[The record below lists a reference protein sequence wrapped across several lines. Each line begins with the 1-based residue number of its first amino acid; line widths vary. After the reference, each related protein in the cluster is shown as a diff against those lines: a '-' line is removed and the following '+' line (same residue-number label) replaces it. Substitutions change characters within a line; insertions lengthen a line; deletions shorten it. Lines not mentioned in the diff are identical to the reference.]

1 MGTYTVFFIGF
12 FAGTA
17 AGAGLVYW
25 LAHDY
30 LSKMIDTRTTA
41 ALDSVYKE
49 RDVIFKK
56 AREDA
61 ARIQVSL
68 EKAKQ
73 NLADKIAGK

>member
-12 FAGTA
+12 FAGMA
-17 AGAGLVYW
+17 AGSGLVYW

-30 LSKMIDTRTTA
+30 LTKMIEVRSESA
-41 ALDSVYKE
+41 INSVYKE
-49 RDVIFKK
+49 RDVILNK

-61 ARIQVSL
+61 ARIQASL

-73 NLADKIAGK
+73 NLADK

>member
-1 MGTYTVFFIGF
+1 MNSYTIFFVGLFSGIV
-12 FAGTA
+12 

-30 LSKMIDTRTTA
+30 LSKMIDTRATA
-41 ALDSVYKE
+41 ALDSVYREK
-49 RDVIFKK
+49 DAILKK

-61 ARIQVSL
+61 AEIQAKL

-73 NLADKIAGK
+73 NLADKLSGK